1 MPSDNFQLG
10 CYMTINRTRAGK
22 PTIDH
27 HGAHVVSADAIAL
40 LAGVN
45 FGSVEKVM
53 AALDAINRYSGTEME
68 LLTDLEAVPLERVDL
83 YSKSDAERAGNTK
96 EFCKALVRTR
106 QFSYLEDILK
116 LEARFLD

>member
-1 MPSDNFQLG
+1 
-10 CYMTINRTRAGK
+10 MTIKRTRAGK

-27 HGAHVVSADAIAL
+27 KGAHVVSADAIAL

-53 AALDAINRYSGTEME
+53 AALDAINRYSGTDME

-83 YSKSDAERAGNTK
+83 YSKGDAERAGNTK
-96 EFCKALVRTR
+96 AFCKALVRTR
-106 QFSYLEDILK
+106 RFFYLEDILK
-116 LEARFLD
+116 LEARFLE